1 MIPQTVKKIN
11 VPDINFTTS
20 KGTKYILSFDQLDSP
35 ENIEVSFKTKDQGYK
50 ATNKGE
56 VFEVMQII
64 SEKVKQFL
72 EKFKTKYPK
81 KLNDFELFID
91 PIPEESEG
99 DLGYTEKNKRT
110 QLYLR
115 YINKI
120 LDPTEYRLETIDN
133 IIAIYY
139 NTPPDINYKINQI
152 GKSPNGASYRIDY
165 NKGSKFIDDM
175 WVMYQD
181 LNKNTINYIK
191 NYKKDIES
199 LKQELTDKGL
209 KISNTYI

>member
-1 MIPQTVKKIN
+1 M
-11 VPDINFTTS
+11 PDINFTTS

>member
-1 MIPQTVKKIN
+1 
-11 VPDINFTTS
+11 
-20 KGTKYILSFDQLDSP
+20 
-35 ENIEVSFKTKDQGYK
+35 
-50 ATNKGE
+50 
-56 VFEVMQII
+56 MQII
-64 SEKVKQFL
+64 SEKIKQFL

-81 KLNDFELFID
+81 KLNTFELYIN

-120 LDPTEYRLETIDN
+120 LDPTEYRVETLDN
-133 IIAIYY
+133 LIAIYY
-139 NTPPDINYKINQI
+139 NTPSDINYKINQI
-152 GKSPNGASYRIDY
+152 GKSLNGASYRIDY
-165 NKGSKFIDDM
+165 NKGSKSIDDM
-175 WVMYQD
+175 WIMYQD
-181 LNKNTINYIK
+181 LDKNIINYIK

>member
-1 MIPQTVKKIN
+1 M
-11 VPDINFTTS
+11 PDINFTTS

-120 LDPTEYRLETIDN
+120 LDPTEYRVETLDN
-133 IIAIYY
+133 LIAIYY
-139 NTPPDINYKINQI
+139 NTPSDINYKINQI
-152 GKSPNGASYRIDY
+152 GKSLNGASYRIDY
-165 NKGSKFIDDM
+165 NKGSKSIDDM
-175 WVMYQD
+175 WIMYQD
-181 LNKNTINYIK
+181 LDKNIINYIK

>member
-1 MIPQTVKKIN
+1 MKS
-11 VPDINFTTS
+11 INFTTS

>member
-1 MIPQTVKKIN
+1 M
-11 VPDINFTTS
+11 PDINFTTS
-20 KGTKYILSFDQLDSP
+20 KGTKYILSFDQLDNP
-35 ENIEVSFKTKDQGYK
+35 ENIEVSFKTKDQGYE

-64 SEKVKQFL
+64 TGKIKQFL
-72 EKFKTKYPK
+72 EKFKEKYPK
-81 KLNDFELFID
+81 KLNDFELYID
-91 PIPEESEG
+91 PISEENEG
-99 DLGYTEKNKRT
+99 DLGFTEKNKRT

-115 YINKI
+115 YINKN
-120 LDPTEYRLETIDN
+120 LNPEEYRVETIDN
-133 IIAIYY
+133 LIAIYY
-139 NTPPDINYKINQI
+139 NTPSDINYKIVQI

-165 NKGSKFIDDM
+165 NKGSKSIDDM
-175 WVMYQD
+175 WIMYQD
-181 LNKNTINYIK
+181 LDKNTINYIK

>member
-120 LDPTEYRLETIDN
+120 LDPTVYRLETIDN

>member
-1 MIPQTVKKIN
+1 MKS
-11 VPDINFTTS
+11 INFTTF
-20 KGTKYILSFDQLDSP
+20 KGTEYILSFDQLNIP
-35 ENIEVSFKTKDQGYK
+35 ENIEVSFQTKEKGFET
-50 ATNKGE
+50 TNKGE

-64 SEKVKQFL
+64 SEKIKQFL

-81 KLNDFELFID
+81 KLNTFELYIN

-120 LDPTEYRLETIDN
+120 LDPTEYRVETLDN
-133 IIAIYY
+133 LIAIYY
-139 NTPPDINYKINQI
+139 NTPSDINYKINQI
-152 GKSPNGASYRIDY
+152 GKSLNGASYRIDY
-165 NKGSKFIDDM
+165 NKGSKSIDDM
-175 WVMYQD
+175 WIMYQD
-181 LNKNTINYIK
+181 LDKNIINYIK